1 MPHIAGDLHVVGAK
15 KLDRLDVDAR
25 GNGSPDVEHP
35 ISLRTLAATLHR
47 HTHEDEYRYVLEG
60 RLGAMLGEA
69 VVYAGPGDLV
79 FKPRN
84 QRHTFWNAGETP
96 CRILEIIAPG
106 GFEGMFD
113 ERGTLT
119 DPPTIDDV
127 RAPNATYGLGEDFE
141 SIGRLCERFG
151 LVFPP

>member
-1 MPHIAGDLHVVGAK
+1 
-15 KLDRLDVDAR
+15 
-25 GNGSPDVEHP
+25 
-35 ISLRTLAATLHR
+35 
-47 HTHEDEYRYVLEG
+47 
-60 RLGAMLGEA
+60 MLGEA

-151 LVFPP
+151 LVFPT